1 MLTICRDKR
10 FYCKPTLVL
19 SGDIAVKSLHR
30 ALSSVRPGALE
41 DAVLA
46 VVMLHV
52 GAEVRICAVA
62 LVTIP

>member
-1 MLTICRDKR
+1 M
-10 FYCKPTLVL
+10 L